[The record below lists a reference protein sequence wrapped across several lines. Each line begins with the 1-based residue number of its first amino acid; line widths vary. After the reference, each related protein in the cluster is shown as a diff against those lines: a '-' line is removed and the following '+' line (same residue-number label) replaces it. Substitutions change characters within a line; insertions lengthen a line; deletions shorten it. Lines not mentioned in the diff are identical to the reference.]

1 VEKNELLDAALCYE
15 KLGLSVIP
23 VHYIVNGQ
31 CSCGSP
37 KCKAKGKHPRF
48 KWMEQQKTPH
58 TVEELT
64 KIWTKYP
71 KSGIGIVTGPVSG
84 ILVLDIDGDEGLE
97 SLESVGLPFE
107 DLPVSPTV
115 KTGGGGLHIYYR
127 YPESGD
133 AQTKAGVLSKVDI
146 RGKGGFVVAPPS
158 THLSGKQYEWV
169 QGRGITD
176 IDPIDSDLSL
186 LFENK
191 AVDTSPKSGTLW
203 FERLI
208 SGVGEGKRNEA
219 ATRLAGR
226 YIQKGLSQVEV
237 KFMLNSWNHVNVPPL
252 SEKEIDQTI
261 KSVMRIDAESVGQ
274 EDIERWLNDTL
285 GMKVLSIK
293 RITGDDPRVILE
305 FDEGTANI
313 STAQLLSPKHF
324 QQEIAAA
331 TKMVIRKLTGKS
343 VPTHDQLAQAVLRIS
358 VDVDAGI
365 DATEIGEMQVFLKDF
380 LVNQRILVTVEEDED
395 VPVGG
400 VFKFNDISW
409 FSLTDLVQRSSA
421 KWGIRPTMKVMA
433 QRLKQVGAHT
443 RTFKTVEGTNRIVW
457 GAKE

>member
-1 VEKNELLDAALCYE
+1 MGKNKLLVAALYYAE
-15 KLGLSVIP
+15 LGFSVIP
-23 VHYIVNGQ
+23 VHNIVSGQ

-37 KCKAKGKHPRF
+37 KCQAPGKHPRF
-48 KWMEQQKTPH
+48 KWMEQQKKAYS
-58 TVEELT
+58 VDELT
-64 KIWTKYP
+64 EIWRKYP
-71 KSGIGIVTGPVSG
+71 RANVGIVTGPVSG
-84 ILVLDIDGDEGLE
+84 ILALDIDGDEGLE
-97 SLESVGLPFE
+97 SLKSVGLPFD
-107 DLPVSPTV
+107 DLPASPTV

-158 THLSGKQYEWV
+158 MHISGEHYEWV
-169 QGRGITD
+169 QGRNISD
-176 IDPIDSDLSL
+176 IDPTDADLSL

-191 AVDTSPKSGTLW
+191 KIDATPKSGTLW

-208 SGVGEGKRNEA
+208 IGVDEGKRNEA

-226 YIQKGLSQVEV
+226 YLQKGLSQVEV
-237 KFMLNSWNHVNVPPL
+237 KFMLNAWNHVNIPPL

-261 KSVMRIDAESVGQ
+261 KSVMRIDDESLGHN
-274 EDIERWLNDTL
+274 DIEEWLDDTL

-331 TKMVIRKLTGKS
+331 TKMVIRKLTSKS
-343 VPTHDQLAQAVLRIS
+343 VPTHDQLAQAVLQIS
-358 VDVDAGI
+358 IDVDAGV
-365 DATEIGEMQVFLKDF
+365 DATEIGEMQTFLKDF
-380 LVNQRILVTVEEDED
+380 LVNQRILITIEDDED
-395 VPVGG
+395 VPIGG
-400 VFKFNDISW
+400 VFKANGMSW

-421 KWGIRPTMKVMA
+421 KWGVKPTMKVMA
-433 QRLKQVGAHT
+433 QRLKQVGAQT
-443 RTFKTVEGTNRIVW
+443 KTFKTVEDTNRIVW
-457 GAKE
+457 GVKE